1 MKQEI
6 ILVINE
12 DHKSSINWMPAKF
25 NLKLFIA
32 LFSVALFWG
41 TTFLAIR
48 IGVETIPPLLVTGLR
63 NVIAGLLFL
72 VYLAWS
78 KKLEKM
84 DWPRLRRNM
93 VIAFMLIVLG
103 NGLTTFAEKY
113 ISSGLA
119 ALISTLSPLSVLVI
133 NLSLGNEKPSFK
145 ITTGILLGI
154 SGMYLIYQ
162 NNIADLFNPEYRLGI
177 GAMLMAVVMWS
188 SGTVYSKR
196 SAAQPGNI
204 IMNLCVQML
213 FSGLLLVITQLVINP
228 VGAWQNWSERS
239 MLAVIYLAIFGSVV
253 GYASFNYALSR
264 LPSTRVSVIAY
275 INVVVALFLG
285 WLILDEKVT
294 VRVITAAGLIII
306 GVIVTNLRKK
316 TALIPEK
323 VPFPSVI
330 E

>member
-1 MKQEI
+1 
-6 ILVINE
+6 
-12 DHKSSINWMPAKF
+12 MPANF
-25 NLKLFIA
+25 NLKLFFA

-63 NVIAGLLFL
+63 NIMAGLVFL
-72 VYLAWS
+72 AYLAWS
-78 KKLEKM
+78 KKLERM

-93 VIAFMLIVLG
+93 VIAIMLIVLG

-119 ALISTLSPLSVLVI
+119 ALLSTLSPLSVLVI

-145 ITTGILLGI
+145 IITGITLGI

-162 NNIADLFNPEYRLGI
+162 NNLADLFNPEYRLGI
-177 GAMLMAVVMWS
+177 GAMLLAVMMWA

-196 SAAQPGNI
+196 NAAQPGNI

-213 FSGLLLVITQLVINP
+213 FSGVVLVIMQLLINP
-228 VGAWQNWSERS
+228 VGAWQNWTERS
-239 MLAVIYLAIFGSVV
+239 LLAVVYLAIFGSVV
-253 GYASFNYALSR
+253 GYASFNYALSK
-264 LPSTRVSVIAY
+264 LPSTRVSVLAY

-285 WLILDEKVT
+285 WLILDENIT
-294 VRVITAAGLIII
+294 LRVIMAAGLIIS
-306 GVIVTNLRKK
+306 GVIVANLQRK
-316 TALIPEK
+316 TVVNAGREP
-323 VPFPSVI
+323 VPS

>member
-1 MKQEI
+1 
-6 ILVINE
+6 
-12 DHKSSINWMPAKF
+12 MPAKF
-25 NLKLFIA
+25 NLRLFFA

-63 NVIAGLLFL
+63 NVIAGMLFL

-145 ITTGILLGI
+145 IITGITLGI

-162 NNIADLFNPEYRLGI
+162 NNIADLFNPAYRLGI
-177 GAMLMAVVMWS
+177 SAMLIAVLMWA
-188 SGTVYSKR
+188 SGTIYTKR
-196 SAAQPGNI
+196 SAAHPGNI
-204 IMNLCVQML
+204 MVNLCVQML
-213 FSGLLLVITQLVINP
+213 FAGFLLVIIQLFINP

-239 MLAVIYLAIFGSVV
+239 LLAVIYLALFGSVV
-253 GYASFNYALSR
+253 GYASYNYALSK
-264 LPSTRVSVIAY
+264 LPSTRVSVITY

-294 VRVITAAGLIII
+294 LRVIMAAGLIIS
-306 GVIVTNLRKK
+306 GVIVANLRKRTSLSNDK
-316 TALIPEK
+316 EA
-323 VPFPSVI
+323 VPAVI

>member
-1 MKQEI
+1 
-6 ILVINE
+6 
-12 DHKSSINWMPAKF
+12 MPAKF
-25 NLKLFIA
+25 NLKLFFA

-48 IGVETIPPLLVTGLR
+48 IGVESIPPLLVTGLR

-72 VYLAWS
+72 AYLAYS

-145 ITTGILLGI
+145 IITGILLGI

-177 GAMLMAVVMWS
+177 GAMLIAVMMWA
-188 SGTVYSKR
+188 SGTIYTKR
-196 SAAQPGNI
+196 SAAHPGNI
-204 IMNLCVQML
+204 IVNLCVQML
-213 FSGLLLVITQLVINP
+213 FAGFLLVIMQLFINP
-228 VGAWQNWSERS
+228 VAAWQNWSERS
-239 MLAVIYLAIFGSVV
+239 FLAVIYLALFGSVV
-253 GYASFNYALSR
+253 GYASYNYALSK
-264 LPSTRVSVIAY
+264 LPSTRVSVITY

-294 VRVITAAGLIII
+294 LKVIMAAGLIIS
-306 GVIVTNLRKK
+306 GVIVANLRRR
-316 TALIPEK
+316 TAVNSDQEP
-323 VPFPSVI
+323 VPSVI

>member
-1 MKQEI
+1 MKKEI

-12 DHKSSINWMPAKF
+12 NHKSSWMPAKF

-32 LFSVALFWG
+32 VFSVAIFWG

-63 NVIAGLLFL
+63 NVIAGLIFL
-72 VYLAWS
+72 AYLAGS

-84 DWPRLRRNM
+84 NWPRLQRNM
-93 VIAFMLIVLG
+93 IIAFMSIVLA

-145 ITTGILLGI
+145 IITGILLGI

-177 GAMLMAVVMWS
+177 DAMLIAVMMWAL
-188 SGTVYSKR
+188 GTVYTKR
-196 SAAQPGNI
+196 SAAHPGNI
-204 IMNLCVQML
+204 IVNLCVQML
-213 FSGLLLVITQLVINP
+213 FAGFLLVIMQLFVNP
-228 VGAWQNWSERS
+228 GGALQNWSERS
-239 MLAVIYLAIFGSVV
+239 LLAVLYLAVFGSVV
-253 GYASFNYALSR
+253 GYTSYNYALSK

-285 WLILDEKVT
+285 WLILDENIT
-294 VRVITAAGLIII
+294 LRVIIAVGLIIS
-306 GVIVTNLRKK
+306 GVIVANLQRK
-316 TALIPEK
+316 TAVGK
-323 VPFPSVI
+323 
-330 E
+330 

>member
-1 MKQEI
+1 
-6 ILVINE
+6 
-12 DHKSSINWMPAKF
+12 MPSNF
-25 NLKLFIA
+25 NLKLFLA

-72 VYLAWS
+72 AYLAYS
-78 KKLEKM
+78 KKLERM

-93 VIAFMLIVLG
+93 IIAFMLIVLA

-119 ALISTLSPLSVLVI
+119 ALISTLSPLSVLII
-133 NLSLGNEKPSFK
+133 NLSLGNEKPSLK
-145 ITTGILLGI
+145 IITGILLGI

-177 GAMLMAVVMWS
+177 GAILIAVTMWA
-188 SGTVYSKR
+188 SGTVYTKR
-196 SAAQPGNI
+196 SAAHPGNI
-204 IMNLCVQML
+204 MVNLCVQML
-213 FSGLLLVITQLVINP
+213 FAGFLLVIMQLLINP

-239 MLAVIYLAIFGSVV
+239 LLAVIYLAIFGSVV
-253 GYASFNYALSR
+253 GYASYNYALSK
-264 LPSTRVSVIAY
+264 LPSTRVSVITY

-294 VRVITAAGLIII
+294 LRVIFAAGLIIG
-306 GVIVTNLRKK
+306 GVIVANLRRRS
-316 TALIPEK
+316 ALTTDKEP
-323 VPFPSVI
+323 VPSVI